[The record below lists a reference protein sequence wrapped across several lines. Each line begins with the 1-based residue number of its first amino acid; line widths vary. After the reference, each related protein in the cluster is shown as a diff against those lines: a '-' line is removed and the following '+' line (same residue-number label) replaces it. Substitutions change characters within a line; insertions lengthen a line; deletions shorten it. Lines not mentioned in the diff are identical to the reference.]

1 MNGSVTVRAP
11 AKINLLLDIIG
22 KGADGYH
29 FLRTVMQTVSLYDKI
44 TVRQENEA
52 GIRIYCDKENI
63 PTDKTNL
70 AYKAAEAFFNY
81 TRLQGHGL
89 GITLKKSIPSQAG
102 LAGGS
107 ADAAG
112 VLIGLNVLFEA
123 GLSYEELKGIG
134 LTLGADVPFCI
145 RGGTALAEGIGEII
159 TPLPDISDDCVFLI
173 VKPPIGCSTPAV
185 FKAYDEIEA
194 PVHPDFDG
202 LIAAAAAGNTENFAP
217 LCSNI
222 LEQAVSIPEIEKIKN
237 TMLLNGAAG
246 ASMTGSGSA
255 VFGIFEKKKAAD
267 SCADLFPEE
276 YFTAVCKAAL
286 NGAETC

>member
-1 MNGSVTVRAP
+1 MDSSVTVRAP

-44 TVRQENEA
+44 TIRLENEA

-63 PTDKTNL
+63 PLDSENL

-81 TRLQGHGL
+81 TKLQGSGL
-89 GITLKKSIPSQAG
+89 GITLGKNIPSQAG

-112 VLIGLNVLFEA
+112 VLVGLNALFEA
-123 GLSYEELKGIG
+123 GLSYEELKEIG

-145 RGGTALAEGIGEII
+145 KGGTALAEGIGEIL
-159 TPLPDISDDCVFLI
+159 TTLPDISDDCVFLI
-173 VKPPIGCSTPAV
+173 AKPPIGCSTPAV

-194 PVHPDFDG
+194 PAHPECDG
-202 LIAAAAAGNTENFAP
+202 LIAAAATGNPELFAP

-222 LEQAVSIPEIEKIKN
+222 LEQAVSIHEIEKIKN
-237 TMLLNGAAG
+237 TMLLNGAMG

-255 VFGIFEKKKAAD
+255 VFGIFEKKKQANDCAD
-267 SCADLFPEE
+267 SLPAG
-276 YFTAVCKAAL
+276 YFTAVCRASST
-286 NGAETC
+286 GAEII